1 MQSRSWWAAEC
12 SQTDARDLHE
22 NYSSAKSICVSEE
35 QETDNDWTKVSKHRR
50 AWEEWEK
57 D

>member
-1 MQSRSWWAAEC
+1 MRSRSWWAAER
-12 SQTDARDLHE
+12 SQTDARDLRK
-22 NYSSAKSICVSEE
+22 NYSSAKSIYVSEE
-35 QETDNDWTKVSKHRR
+35 QETDNDWTKVLKHRR